1 MSEYWQCL
9 YAFIGCVGFCVI
21 FNIRGLD
28 MLFAP
33 HGGALG
39 WFVYLLL
46 KDYGGDIFI
55 FFLAT
60 VAITIYAEAM
70 ARARKTPV
78 TGYLLVALLPLVP
91 GGGIY
96 YTMEYCINGDT
107 ANFVQTGLHTSAW
120 PARSPWACCWCPRSC
135 VCGPPSAV
143 R

>member
-1 MSEYWQCL
+1 MSIGSACTPLSAVW
-9 YAFIGCVGFCVI
+9 AFASF

-28 MLFAP
+28 MLLRRSA
-33 HGGALG
+33 ARN

-96 YTMEYCINGDT
+96 YTMEYCINRGHGQ
-107 ANFVQTGLHTSAW
+107 FVRRDCIPSAW